1 MSANLDTWRAYAPP
15 PAPLGPGQKWSV
27 FLSYRSANRPWVIN
41 LYDVLRSH
49 GHAVFLDQVTSAAG
63 DRPMPALEN
72 ALESSQAGVLV
83 WSTAAADSDWV
94 RQAYEVI
101 SMRALRGGF
110 HFVPVRLDVA
120 ELPTFARLRVFLDFS
135 GYPAGPSGGELLKLL
150 HGVVGTAL
158 SPEGVRF
165 ANEQDDAARLA
176 NAEIEALVRSGRAE
190 KLRALCDKGGLAW
203 EISAA
208 LGCAAAE
215 GLTKLEAYDAAL
227 AVVGQLESRF
237 PRAIR
242 PKQLRAL
249 ALTRR
254 GRPGDH
260 AEAQDL
266 LGAFAHLPDRP

>member
-1 MSANLDTWRAYAPP
+1 MSATRDTWLAYAPP
-15 PAPLGPGQKWSV
+15 PAPLGPGQKWNV

-49 GHAVFLDQVTSAAG
+49 GHAVFLDEVTIAAG
-63 DRPMPALEN
+63 ERPTPAVETALEG
-72 ALESSQAGVLV
+72 SQAGVLV

-94 RQAYEVI
+94 RREYEAM

-110 HFVPVRLDVA
+110 HFVPVRLDA
-120 ELPTFARLRVFLDFS
+120 DELPTFARLRVFLDFS

-176 NAEIEALVRSGRAE
+176 NAEIEALVRNGRAE
-190 KLRALCDKGGLAW
+190 RLRALCDEGGLAW

-215 GLTKLEAYDAAL
+215 GLIKLEAYDAAL
-227 AVVGQLESRF
+227 AVLGRLEPRF

-254 GRPGDH
+254 DGPGDL

-266 LGAFAHLPDRP
+266 LGAFAQPPDRP